1 MKDLQ
6 AKNVLRDLVKGVHP
20 ATGADL
26 PSDAIAHDPTVM
38 RALLAGIA
46 ALEAD
51 VARESRRKSLP
62 PSIGRKWSDE
72 EKQQLIDE
80 FQRGVPHDAIA
91 TAHGRTLRAIES
103 RLEVMGLI
111 TSAERT
117 TKNRFQSKEPDAHD
131 S

>member
-1 MKDLQ
+1 MKNLQ
-6 AKNVLRDLVKGVHP
+6 AKNVLKDLVKGVHP
-20 ATGADL
+20 TTGLDL
-26 PSDAIAHDPTVM
+26 PPDALAHDPTVI
-38 RALLAGIA
+38 RALLAGVA

-62 PSIGRKWSDE
+62 PSIGRTWSDE

-80 FQRGVPHDAIA
+80 FHRGVPRDAIA
-91 TAHGRTLRAIES
+91 AAHGRTLRAIES

-111 TSAERT
+111 TAAERT
-117 TKNRFQSKEPDAHD
+117 TRNRFQSGPQDTHD